1 MGKRLLIG
9 VIITDCYV
17 DFQAEILRG
26 IISQA
31 FKSNCDV
38 AVIAPLHNF
47 SVKSLHKDT
56 EKQLFNL
63 ILSEKFD
70 GFIYDRLTFYR
81 DDIKEHI
88 DDLCSRTGKPVML
101 LDYSSHK
108 SFETTSVDD
117 CDAFETITDHL
128 ITVHGKKK
136 IYCLTGPKKIFNSE
150 ERLRGYMNAMKEHG
164 LYLTE
169 ATMSTATSGK
179 ALQSVL
185 PTG

>member
-56 EKQLFNL
+56 EK
-63 ILSEKFD
+63 
-70 GFIYDRLTFYR
+70 
-81 DDIKEHI
+81 
-88 DDLCSRTGKPVML
+88 
-101 LDYSSHK
+101 
-108 SFETTSVDD
+108 
-117 CDAFETITDHL
+117 
-128 ITVHGKKK
+128 
-136 IYCLTGPKKIFNSE
+136 
-150 ERLRGYMNAMKEHG
+150 
-164 LYLTE
+164 
-169 ATMSTATSGK
+169 
-179 ALQSVL
+179 
-185 PTG
+185 